1 MEIQSFSLLASQCD
15 CVLDGT
21 LVTGAASKVRHDF
34 LVFFLLYIYMY
45 THTRG
50 LGVATVWMS
59 GFCVMTEFGLRT
71 PFSDLV
77 SRSRLYSLR
86 R

>member
-34 LVFFLLYIYMY
+34 LVFLLLYIYIYIY
-45 THTRG
+45 THKRAWCG
-50 LGVATVWMS
+50 YCLDEWV
-59 GFCVMTEFGLRT
+59 LRH
-71 PFSDLV
+71 D
-77 SRSRLYSLR
+77 
-86 R
+86 